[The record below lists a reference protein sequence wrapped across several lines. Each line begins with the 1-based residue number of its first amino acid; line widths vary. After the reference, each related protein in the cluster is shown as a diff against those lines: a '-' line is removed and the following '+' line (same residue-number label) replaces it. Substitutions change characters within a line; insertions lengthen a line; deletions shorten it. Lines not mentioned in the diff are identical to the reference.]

1 MCFSIYPYL
10 VLHASKLP
18 AGNLHYTCTCLR
30 TYVCYL
36 GDPGVKQLEPA
47 GALHRGVCACA
58 QGQGQQC
65 RGRSRDRSR
74 ERGRGRKSKSGKEKR
89 GKSGARAVV
98 RERACKGGGGGE
110 RSRCRSRVGASRFAS
125 CADAQ
130 CVLASLRAQ
139 RLTSLSS
146 DTGTM
151 VCIGTPP
158 IRVRRFSLRELC

>member
-1 MCFSIYPYL
+1 MHIPSSL
-10 VLHASKLP
+10 
-18 AGNLHYTCTCLR
+18 CT
-30 TYVCYL
+30 
-36 GDPGVKQLEPA
+36 
-47 GALHRGVCACA
+47 GVCMHVRM
-58 QGQGQQC
+58 QGCTHVCMQVYAPVRVCVQGQQC
-65 RGRSRDRSR
+65 RGRNSSGVQGEESSSSRGKRSR